1 MTPSSASSEASA
13 SLNRSVPAGAAGDPG
28 RDHVDP
34 FPGDDSATRQNRAAF
49 PGIDSAMQQNN
60 AAFPVVD
67 NAPGQ
72 NDAAFPGDGNDSLGV
87 RIASRVESFRE
98 HFGIS
103 GAVLKTIAV
112 VSMFIDHAGA
122 SLVRRYIS
130 LTAGHVTPQQAAL
143 YKQIYYYM
151 RRIGRLAF
159 PIFCF
164 MIVEG
169 FLHTKDLKKYLSRM
183 LLFAFLSEFPFDY
196 ALHHGQAI
204 FDKQNVYFTLLIG
217 LLVLTG
223 IRAFYGRIPLQ
234 LAVMVSGMILAR
246 LLKTDYSYKGVFII
260 EMLYITRFTRFWQC
274 ACGASFMQYYE
285 KMPTPLAFVPIWLYN
300 GKRGRQHKMLYYF
313 FYPGHL
319 LLLGLLT
326 WHVLP
331 ALLR

>member
-1 MTPSSASSEASA
+1 MTPSSASFEASTGIG
-13 SLNRSVPAGAAGDPG
+13 S
-28 RDHVDP
+28 
-34 FPGDDSATRQNRAAF
+34 RAA
-49 PGIDSAMQQNN
+49 A
-60 AAFPVVD
+60 
-67 NAPGQ
+67 
-72 NDAAFPGDGNDSLGV
+72 
-87 RIASRVESFRE
+87 FRE
-98 HFGIS
+98 RFGIS
-103 GAVLKTIAV
+103 GAALKMLAV

-122 SLVRRYIS
+122 TLVRRYITLS
-130 LTAGHVTPQQAAL
+130 AGHVTPEHLAL
-143 YKQIYYYM
+143 CKQIYYYM

-183 LLFAFLSEFPFDY
+183 LLFAILSEFPFDF
-196 ALHHGQAI
+196 ALHHGQDL

-223 IRAFYGRIPLQ
+223 IRVFYGRIPLQ

-285 KMPTPLAFVPIWLYN
+285 KMPTPLAFIPIWLYN

-319 LLLGLLT
+319 LLLGVLT